1 MFPVSGAEQF
11 IASEA
16 IALQPMISAR
26 APYSRLV
33 RPGPKRLSGR
43 NRFQSPRLRASAFN
57 SSITGEIRC
66 GMVSAE
72 KPRQYSSSAGRMRS
86 SMKRQTFSLSSRTLG
101 VSAKSMSASFG
112 GTQACQCIEPAGDD
126 RRHHLPHPL
135 EALAD
140 GHPHQESC
148 GDALRDDRELVRAER
163 DVPVERC
170 EVAPRSRSVVAQD
183 VGSLVEAVL
192 DGDRA
197 AVESARRRLGLVI
210 RPVHAEQAEV
220 A

>member
-1 MFPVSGAEQF
+1 MLPVSGAEQF
-11 IASEA
+11 MASDA
-16 IALQPMISAR
+16 IALQPMISAS

-43 NRFQSPRLRASAFN
+43 NRFQRPRRRASVFN
-57 SSITGEIRC
+57 SSITGEMRC

-112 GTQACQCIEPAGDD
+112 GTQPVQCHKATLDD
-126 RRHHLPHPL
+126 GRHDLPHRL

-140 GHPHQESC
+140 GHPHQESRR
-148 GDALRDDRELVRAER
+148 DALGDDRQLVCAER
-163 DVPVERC
+163 DIPVERGQI
-170 EVAPRSRSVVAQD
+170 ALRSRSVVAEQ
-183 VGSLVEAVL
+183 VGSLVETVL
-192 DGDRA
+192 DGD
-197 AVESARRRLGLVI
+197 
-210 RPVHAEQAEV
+210 
-220 A
+220 